1 MIQSTLLFSKRG
13 IGYTEVHISFPG
25 KAAAHRFGFDP
36 DRKEYIPHDGPV
48 DKVWIESF
56 MLFL

>member
-1 MIQSTLLFSKRG
+1 MIQSTLLFSKRD
-13 IGYTEVHISFPG
+13 IGHTEIHVSFLR

-36 DRKEYIPHDGPV
+36 DRKGYIPHDGPA